1 MDRKMGKETKILW
14 VLKALL
20 ISYIVTGVLLVGLAF
35 LLYKLDLGEQAVSAG
50 IVAIYIAATLVGG
63 IVIGK
68 TAKVRRFV
76 WGLAIGILYFLL
88 LVFITLGV
96 YRSLDSSGIHMV
108 TTFLLCA
115 GGGMIG
121 GMIS

>member
-68 TAKVRRFV
+68 QPK
-76 WGLAIGILYFLL
+76 
-88 LVFITLGV
+88 
-96 YRSLDSSGIHMV
+96 
-108 TTFLLCA
+108 
-115 GGGMIG
+115 
-121 GMIS
+121 